1 MQFNYIKRLKNYW
14 FEFIIFSLFLFY
26 LIWVRIVIPIIFTI
40 QPPLPNTWHDW
51 DFYIHMS
58 NDITSIFRG
67 EVIAPF
73 CYRPLVPFLAGLLP
87 FDLWF
92 SFLLINII
100 SIFLTGIM
108 LYFTLRLYFNKYI
121 SSTGLIFFIL
131 LNHLTPT
138 IPSFQGNY
146 FFHALFYLNYMV
158 DSVAFLFI
166 MCCFYCILKKKDK
179 SYCIFLTIGIL
190 VKEVILFTIVV
201 YLIYNYLDQNENFKF
216 RKRIKNLGKKVKYI
230 GPAIIIFI
238 SLRLIIFPPSINN
251 YLYWSDLYNGNE
263 YFTIGMILEFAKVTY
278 EQFFY
283 GNGFYDYSIGI
294 WGITSIFFI
303 VEFVFFCY
311 SVLREL
317 YFRRKG
323 ILIPYRTLNKFN
335 ENNRFLNWVKLY
347 GIFMVLVYLQL
358 FIGFGRT
365 KPIYYGFFPMIL
377 IAVSGLNRLFKIKPI
392 IDE

>member
-1 MQFNYIKRLKNYW
+1 
-14 FEFIIFSLFLFY
+14 
-26 LIWVRIVIPIIFTI
+26 
-40 QPPLPNTWHDW
+40 
-51 DFYIHMS
+51 
-58 NDITSIFRG
+58 
-67 EVIAPF
+67 
-73 CYRPLVPFLAGLLP
+73 
-87 FDLWF
+87 
-92 SFLLINII
+92 
-100 SIFLTGIM
+100 
-108 LYFTLRLYFNKYI
+108 
-121 SSTGLIFFIL
+121 
-131 LNHLTPT
+131 
-138 IPSFQGNY
+138 
-146 FFHALFYLNYMV
+146 
-158 DSVAFLFI
+158 
-166 MCCFYCILKKKDK
+166 
-179 SYCIFLTIGIL
+179 
-190 VKEVILFTIVV
+190 
-201 YLIYNYLDQNENFKF
+201 
-216 RKRIKNLGKKVKYI
+216 
-230 GPAIIIFI
+230 
-238 SLRLIIFPPSINN
+238 
-251 YLYWSDLYNGNE
+251 
-263 YFTIGMILEFAKVTY
+263 MILEFAKVTY